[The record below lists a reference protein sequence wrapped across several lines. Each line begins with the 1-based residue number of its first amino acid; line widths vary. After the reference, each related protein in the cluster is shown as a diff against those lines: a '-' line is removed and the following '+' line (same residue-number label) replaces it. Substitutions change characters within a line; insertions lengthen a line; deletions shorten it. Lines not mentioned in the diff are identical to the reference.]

1 MPHFVYH
8 DEIRVSNLVKLR
20 EKLKK
25 KSVEM
30 DVKITYLPFFLK
42 AVSNGLARFP
52 VLNAS
57 LDEKQENIIYYKSHN
72 IGVAMDTPTGL
83 AVPVIKNV
91 ETKDIIQISRE
102 IKRLQALGL
111 QSKFSQNDLSGGT
124 FSFSNIGA
132 VSIFITLNGVVT

>member
-1 MPHFVYH
+1 
-8 DEIRVSNLVKLR
+8 
-20 EKLKK
+20 
-25 KSVEM
+25 M

-42 AVSNGLARFP
+42 AVSNGLGRFP

-57 LDEKQENIIYYKSHN
+57 LDEKQENITYYKSHN

-91 ETKDIIQISRE
+91 ETKDVIQISRE
-102 IKRLQALGL
+102 IMRLQALGK

-132 VSIFITLNGVVT
+132 VIIYFRPQFWSDYFRVFY